1 MDQNSIIITI
11 QFIYDWKKP
20 EKNGAYEGYSYDID
34 LLVPKSMTCDELIES
49 IKYGLEAQ
57 LKDPKTKNEVDEQK
71 YGEISAFDIEVGLIG
86 RNTRWIFTVPELDSE
101 SKDGKVKLDK
111 SVSSGWGEYDE
122 YVAVKRKKKIKSE
135 RQGADEVCDKVV
147 NNVNYSEFEMLLIS
161 YFLFKRCYNNYIMER
176 SELPEKIEE
185 KEIVVQLGTIG
196 VSSVNPRVYLDDA
209 VLSVAHNDQIWLNRY
224 RKLKNIL
231 KEVEKGEYKEN
242 DIMGNASIDKL
253 GFMTTTRVIF
263 DCGNAHAG
271 RFLFQEGEVNS
282 AFNNNIPEYNISDR
296 PLYELD
302 STPVNIILP
311 TNPPQKDKQ
320 NFVAMLLSPL
330 LTMGSMLVLRL
341 FLNSGSGLG
350 TLNIIIMSVA
360 MLATTVIHGIVTF
373 LWQNR
378 SHKEAVEEWRQQ
390 YQNYINT
397 LIKDIEARQM
407 SDIRKLHELFPP
419 VYNAD
424 YSDSIKIGGLVGK
437 TINLSGDIY
446 GRSRKHPDFLKVRL
460 GTTKK
465 DSCLVPS
472 VFEIIAGKKDE
483 LFSVARYKN
492 VESKE
497 GHILPV
503 IILDENIKGTDGT
516 LIDLPLDIARRYAF
530 LGDVYGK
537 TKREE
542 GEALY
547 APVTLD
553 IKSAG
558 TIGIVR
564 ESNSYDSRDLVQS
577 LMDNLILDLCFHHN
591 PEDLQIC
598 IFFNESHDWLEQQQ
612 RINKYKYLPHFR
624 ELLGNFSDKVYKD
637 EDDLNEI
644 SQFVFNSTSANLVFD
659 RVHEI
664 VTKRKNDENSD
675 TFPNIIMIF
684 INNYGF
690 KSHQLSEFLPDIQT
704 DDEEIK
710 NYGLSFI
717 FCGDYFEQL
726 PKYCGYVIEV
736 GVKTENERQLKF
748 DGKCALRLMPHLRKL
763 ENQKLYNKYGDAQ
776 YSYPNIS
783 TSGQYLFTSDV
794 LCSTHL
800 NNPDYNEQRKNY
812 NRAFKVLSALYY
824 FRIAQGAGVPS
835 LVELTELHTSYKK
848 LLDEAISLIGG
859 KTVEKANIC
868 KEVISNN
875 FDKIQAV
882 KSQQNKLDV
891 TKSLAVPIGV
901 KSGNEVISLDLHE
914 KHDGPHMLVAGTT
927 GSGKSEAILT
937 YLIGLCMCYTPDQV
951 NLLLVDMKGGDFIR
965 RMGTLP
971 HVVGT
976 VSDID
981 SVSDDDDTYS
991 DNTEYMLSR
1000 FLRAMKAEIR
1010 RRKKLFKNLNVKDI
1024 DDYIKKQRNNVS
1036 AVALPHLF
1044 LVVDEFTE
1052 LMQFSEDNPN
1062 IDFKKEIS
1070 SLARI
1075 GRSLGFHIILI
1086 SQNIEGAITD
1096 NIRVNSRA
1104 RLCLKVA
1111 TKEASK
1117 EMIGSD
1123 AAADPLMPGF
1133 GRGFLYVGNGARSDY
1148 FQTAYSGASAI
1159 TNSKQRILIP
1169 YVSRSG
1175 KYSVFY
1181 NSYIHNETAKSSKE
1195 RADKVGTQ
1203 IEWVAEFV
1211 ANMFVECSD
1220 KKNDKPHK
1228 VLRPL
1233 LKTTILFEQEA
1244 PRSDD

>member
-1 MDQNSIIITI
+1 MDESFIMITA
-11 QFIYDWKKP
+11 QFIYNWNKT
-20 EKNGAYEGYSYDID
+20 EKSGPYEGYSYDID
-34 LLVPKSMTCDELIES
+34 LLVPKSLTCDELIDS

-57 LKDPKTKNEVDEQK
+57 LKKTGVKNEEDKQK
-71 YGEISAFDIEVGLIG
+71 YGEINPFDIKVGLAG
-86 RNTRWIFTVPELDSE
+86 NNTRWIFTLPELDSK
-101 SKDGKVKLDK
+101 SKNGETWQDK
-111 SVSSGWGEYDE
+111 CDNFDSLENDE
-122 YVAVKRKKKIKSE
+122 DDTIKKKE
-135 RQGADEVCDKVV
+135 KVQFEKQNSDDV
-147 NNVNYSEFEMLLIS
+147 SNEIIHDVDYSEFEMLLIS
-161 YFLFKRCYNNYIMER
+161 YFLFNRCNKNYMEYH
-176 SELPEKIEE
+176 SDLLEKPNE
-185 KEIVVQLGTIG
+185 KEIVEQFGTIG
-196 VSSVNPRVYLDDA
+196 ISSVNPRMYIDNAL
-209 VLSVAHNDQIWLNRY
+209 LSVAHNDQIWLNRH
-224 RKLKNIL
+224 RKLKDIL
-231 KEVEKGEYKEN
+231 KKIGKEEYKEN
-242 DIMGNASIDKL
+242 DTMGDASINKL

-263 DCGNAHAG
+263 DCYNAHAG
-271 RFLFQEGEVNS
+271 RFLFQEEEVNT
-282 AFNNNIPEYNISDR
+282 AFKNNIPEYNISDR

-302 STPVNIILP
+302 STSVNIIPP
-311 TNPPQKDKQ
+311 TNPPQKNKQ
-320 NFVAMLLSPL
+320 NFIAMLLSPL
-330 LTMGSMLVLRL
+330 LMMGSTIIMRL
-341 FLNSGSGLG
+341 FLSSSSGLG
-350 TLNIIIMSVA
+350 NLNVIFMSVA
-360 MLATTVIHGIVTF
+360 MLAATLIIGVVNLF
-373 LWQNR
+373 FQNK

-419 VYNAD
+419 VYDAD
-424 YSDSIKIGGLVGK
+424 YSDSIEIGGLVGK
-437 TINLSGDIY
+437 TIKLSGDIF

-472 VFEIIAGKKDE
+472 VFEIITEKKDE

-492 VESKE
+492 VKSKE
-497 GHILPV
+497 GHILPL
-503 IILDENIKGTDGT
+503 IILNENVKDADGT

-537 TKREE
+537 TSKKQ
-542 GEALY
+542 GETLY

-553 IKSAG
+553 IKKAG
-558 TIGIVR
+558 TIGIIR
-564 ESNSYDSRDLVQS
+564 ESNSSDSRDLVQS

-598 IFFNESHDWLEQQQ
+598 IFFNESHDWSEQQR

-637 EDDLNEI
+637 DDDINEI
-644 SQFVFNSTSANLVFD
+644 SQFVFDSASANLVFD
-659 RVHEI
+659 RIHEI
-664 VTKRKNDENSD
+664 VTKRKSDEND
-675 TFPNIIMIF
+675 DGFPNIIMIF
-684 INNYGF
+684 INDYGF

-704 DDEEIK
+704 ENEEVK
-710 NYGLSFI
+710 NYGLSFV
-717 FCGDYFEQL
+717 FCGEYFEDL

-736 GVKTENERQLKF
+736 GVKTEEEEQLKF
-748 DGKCALRLMPHLRKL
+748 DGKCSLRLMPHLRKL
-763 ENQKLYNKYGDAQ
+763 ENQKRYNKYGDVQ
-776 YSYPNIS
+776 YSYSDIS
-783 TSGQYLFTSDV
+783 TSGQYLFISDI
-794 LCSTHL
+794 LCSTYL
-800 NNPDYNEQRKNY
+800 NNPDYNQQRKNY
-812 NRAFKVLSALYY
+812 NRAFRVLSALYY
-824 FRIAQGAGVPS
+824 FRIAQGVGVPS
-835 LVELTELHTSYKK
+835 LVELTELHTSYKE
-848 LLDEAISLIGG
+848 LLDVAINRIGD
-859 KTVEKANIC
+859 KIIEKADIC
-868 KEVISNN
+868 REVISIYA
-875 FDKIQAV
+875 DKIQAI
-882 KSQQNKLDV
+882 KSQQNELDI
-891 TKSLAVPIGV
+891 TKSLAVSIGV
-901 KSGNEVISLDLHE
+901 KSGNEVINLDLHE

-937 YLIGLCMCYTPDQV
+937 YLIGLCMCYTPEQV

-965 RMGTLP
+965 RMGALP

-981 SVSDDDDTYS
+981 SALDDNDTYS

-1000 FLRAMKAEIR
+1000 FLRSMKAEIR
-1010 RRKKLFKNLNVKDI
+1010 RRKKLFKDLNVKDI
-1024 DDYIKKQRNNVS
+1024 DDYIKKQRNNDSVI
-1036 AVALPHLF
+1036 ALPHLF

-1133 GRGFLYVGNGARSDY
+1133 GRGFLYVGNGVRSDY

-1159 TNSKQRILIP
+1159 TNSRQRILIP
-1169 YVSRSG
+1169 FLSRSG

-1181 NSYIHNETAKSSKE
+1181 NSYIHNDDAKSSKQ

-1211 ANMFVECSD
+1211 SNMFAEFSD
-1220 KKNDKPHK
+1220 KTNDKPHQ

-1233 LKTTILFEQEA
+1233 LKTTMPFEQEV
-1244 PRSDD
+1244 SKNNG

>member
-11 QFIYDWKKP
+11 QFIYECKKT
-20 EKNGAYEGYSYDID
+20 EKNGPYEGYSYDID

-49 IKYGLEAQ
+49 IKYGLISQ
-57 LKDPKTKNEVDEQK
+57 LENPRIRNETDKQK
-71 YGEISAFDIEVGLIG
+71 YGDRSAFDIEVGLVG
-86 RNTRWIFTVPELDSE
+86 SNTRWIFTLPESDSKL
-101 SKDGKVKLDK
+101 KDGKV
-111 SVSSGWGEYDE
+111 EYDIC
-122 YVAVKRKKKIKSE
+122 IKSNLVGDDEKVTNEE
-135 RQGADEVCDKVV
+135 RKISKLKGQSADEVTNEFV
-147 NNVNYSEFEMLLIS
+147 NDVNYSEFEMLLIS
-161 YFLFKRCYNNYIMER
+161 YFLFKRCYNNYIMEC
-176 SELPEKIEE
+176 SELPEKIDEE
-185 KEIVVQLGTIG
+185 EIIKQLGTIG
-196 VSSVNPRVYLDDA
+196 ISSVNPRVYLDNA
-209 VLSVAHNDQIWLNRY
+209 VLSFAHNDQIWLNRN
-224 RKLKNIL
+224 RKLKDIL
-231 KEVEKGEYKEN
+231 REDEKREYEEN
-242 DIMGNASIDKL
+242 DIMGNARIDKL

-263 DCGNAHAG
+263 DCGNTHAG
-271 RFLFQEGEVNS
+271 RFLFQEEELNS
-282 AFNNNIPEYNISDR
+282 AFKNSIPEYNISDR

-302 STPVNIILP
+302 SSPVNIILP
-311 TNPPQKDKQ
+311 TNPPQKNRQ
-320 NFVAMLLSPL
+320 NFIAMLISPVL
-330 LTMGSMLVLRL
+330 MMGSTLVLRL
-341 FLNSGSGLG
+341 FLNSGSGVDS
-350 TLNIIIMSVA
+350 LNIIYMS
-360 MLATTVIHGIVTF
+360 LALVVTTVIMGVVNLF
-373 LWQNR
+373 FQNK
-378 SHKEAVEEWRQQ
+378 SHKKAVEEWRQQ
-390 YQNYINT
+390 YQNYINS

-419 VYNAD
+419 VYDSD
-424 YSDSIKIGGLVGK
+424 YSDSIEIGGLVGK
-437 TINLSGDIY
+437 AVKLSGDIF

-472 VFEIIAGKKDE
+472 VFEIIAEKKDE
-483 LFSVARYKN
+483 LISVARYKN
-492 VESKE
+492 VKSKE
-497 GHILPV
+497 GYMVPV
-503 IILDENIKGTDGT
+503 ILLNDNAKGTDGA
-516 LIDLPLDIARRYAF
+516 LIDLPLDIARRYNF

-537 TKREE
+537 KRKEH
-542 GEALY
+542 GETLY
-547 APVTLD
+547 APVILD
-553 IKSAG
+553 IKVAG

-564 ESNSYDSRDLVQS
+564 NSNSSDSRDLVQA
-577 LMDNLILDLCFHHN
+577 LMDNIILDLCFHHN

-598 IFFNESHDWLEQQQ
+598 IFFNESYDWLEQQ
-612 RINKYKYLPHFR
+612 RLINKYKYLPHFR
-624 ELLGNFSDKVYKD
+624 ELLGNFSDKAYKD

-659 RVHEI
+659 RIHEI
-664 VTKRKNDENSD
+664 VTKRKNDEND
-675 TFPNIIMIF
+675 DVFPNIIMIF
-684 INNYGF
+684 IDDYGF
-690 KSHQLSEFLPDIQT
+690 KSHQLSEFLPDMQT
-704 DDEEIK
+704 GEEEIK
-710 NYGLSFI
+710 NYGISFI
-717 FCGDYFEQL
+717 FCGEYFEQL

-736 GVKTENERQLKF
+736 DVKSENADQLKF
-748 DGKCALRLMPHLRKL
+748 DGKCALRLMPHLRELK
-763 ENQKLYNKYGDAQ
+763 NQKSYNKYGDVQ
-776 YSYPNIS
+776 YSYSDILN
-783 TSGQYLFTSDV
+783 SGQYLFTSDV

-812 NRAFKVLSALYY
+812 NRAFKVLSTLYY

-835 LVELTELHTSYKK
+835 LVELTELHTSYKR
-848 LLDEAISLIGG
+848 LLDEAISLISG
-859 KTVEKANIC
+859 KAVEKANIC

-875 FDKIQAV
+875 IDKIQAV
-882 KSQQNKLDV
+882 KSLQNKLDV

-901 KSGNEVISLDLHE
+901 KSGNEVIILDLHE

-981 SVSDDDDTYS
+981 SVSDDDTYS
-991 DNTEYMLSR
+991 DNTEYMLNR

-1010 RRKKLFKNLNVKDI
+1010 RRKKLFKDLNVKDI
-1024 DDYIKKQRNNVS
+1024 DDYIKKQRNKVS
-1036 AVALPHLF
+1036 SVALPHLF

-1148 FQTAYSGASAI
+1148 FQTAYSGASAV
-1159 TNSKQRILIP
+1159 TNSRQRILIP

-1195 RADKVGTQ
+1195 WADKVGTQ
-1203 IEWVAEFV
+1203 IEWVSEFV
-1211 ANMFVECSD
+1211 SNMFDEFSD
-1220 KKNDKPHK
+1220 NTNDKPHK

-1233 LKTTILFEQEA
+1233 LKTTISFELGGVKK
-1244 PRSDD
+1244 

>member
-1 MDQNSIIITI
+1 MNQNSIIITI
-11 QFIYDWKKP
+11 QFIYDCKKT
-20 EKNGAYEGYSYDID
+20 EKNAPYEGYSYDID

-49 IKYGLEAQ
+49 VKYGLEAQ
-57 LKDPKTKNEVDEQK
+57 LKNPKTKNEIDKQK
-71 YGEISAFDIEVGLIG
+71 YGEISAFDIEVGLMG
-86 RNTRWIFTVPELDSE
+86 NNTRWTFTLPELNSE
-101 SKDGKVKLDK
+101 SKDNEVKNDK
-111 SVSSGWGEYDE
+111 LFSFDCNENNE
-122 YVAVKRKKKIKSE
+122 NIITKRKKAFKLT
-135 RQGADEVCDKVV
+135 RQSSDEVCDEIV
-147 NNVNYSEFEMLLIS
+147 NDVNYSEFEMLLIS
-161 YFLFKRCYNNYIMER
+161 YFLFKRCYKNYMMER
-176 SELPEKIEE
+176 GELPEKLDE
-185 KEIVVQLGTIG
+185 KEIVEQLGTIG
-196 VSSVNPRVYLDDA
+196 IASVNPRVYLDNA
-209 VLSVAHNDQIWLNRY
+209 ILSVAHNDQIWLNHH
-224 RKLKNIL
+224 RKLKDIVKNI
-231 KEVEKGEYKEN
+231 ENEN

-271 RFLFQEGEVNS
+271 RFLFQEEELNP
-282 AFNNNIPEYNISDR
+282 AFKNNIPEYNISDR

-311 TNPPQKDKQ
+311 TNPPQKNKQ
-320 NFVAMLLSPL
+320 SFIAMLLSPL
-330 LTMGSMLVLRL
+330 LMMGSTLVMRL
-341 FLNSGSGLG
+341 FFSTGSGLG
-350 TLNIIIMSVA
+350 SLNIIFMSVA
-360 MLATTVIHGIVTF
+360 MFATTMIVGIVNR
-373 LWQNR
+373 LLQNK

-407 SDIRKLHELFPP
+407 SDIRKLHDLFPP
-419 VYNAD
+419 VYDAD

-437 TINLSGDIY
+437 TIKLSSDIFS
-446 GRSRKHPDFLKVRL
+446 RSRKHPDFLKVRL

-472 VFEIIAGKKDE
+472 VFQIIAEKKDE

-492 VESKE
+492 IESKE
-497 GHILPV
+497 GYILPV
-503 IILDENIKGTDGT
+503 ILLNDNAKGTDGT

-537 TKREE
+537 TRKEQ
-542 GEALY
+542 GETLY
-547 APVTLD
+547 APVILD
-553 IKSAG
+553 IKAAG

-564 ESNSYDSRDLVQS
+564 ESNNSDSRDLVQS
-577 LMDNLILDLCFHHN
+577 LIDNLILDLCFHHN

-598 IFFNESHDWLEQQQ
+598 IFFDESHDWLEQQQ

-624 ELLGNFSDKVYKD
+624 ELLGNFSEKVYKD
-637 EDDLNEI
+637 EDEFNEI
-644 SQFVFNSTSANLVFD
+644 SQFIFNSTSANLVFD
-659 RVHEI
+659 RIHEI
-664 VTKRKNDENSD
+664 VTKRKSDDNNDIY
-675 TFPNIIMIF
+675 PNIIMIF
-684 INNYGF
+684 VNDYGF

-704 DDEEIK
+704 DEKDIK

-717 FCGDYFEQL
+717 FCGEYFEEL

-736 GVKTENERQLKF
+736 GVKTENEDQLKF
-748 DGKCALRLMPHLRKL
+748 DGKCALRLMPHLRRL
-763 ENQKLYNKYGDAQ
+763 ENQKFYNKYGDAQ
-776 YSYPNIS
+776 YSYSNVS
-783 TSGQYLFTSDV
+783 TSEQYLFTSDI

-800 NNPDYNEQRKNY
+800 NNLDYNEQRKNY

-824 FRIAQGAGVPS
+824 FRIAQGVGVPS

-848 LLDEAISLIGG
+848 LLDEAIRLIDGEFVD
-859 KTVEKANIC
+859 KENIC
-868 KEVISNN
+868 RQVINHN
-875 FDKIQAV
+875 IDIIHTIKN
-882 KSQQNKLDV
+882 QQSKLDV
-891 TKSLAVPIGV
+891 TKSLAVPIGI

-937 YLIGLCMCYTPDQV
+937 YLIGLCMCYTPEQV

-965 RMGTLP
+965 RMKTLP
-971 HVVGT
+971 HVVGK

-981 SVSDDDDTYS
+981 SVSDDNDVYS
-991 DNTEYMLSR
+991 DNTEYMLNR
-1000 FLRAMKAEIR
+1000 FLRSMKAEIR
-1010 RRKKLFKNLNVKDI
+1010 RRKKLFKDLNVKDI
-1024 DDYIKKQRNNVS
+1024 DDYIKKQRSNES
-1036 AVALPHLF
+1036 AVVLPHLF

-1148 FQTAYSGASAI
+1148 FQTAYSSASAI

-1169 YVSRSG
+1169 YISRSG

-1181 NSYIHNETAKSSKE
+1181 NSYIHNETAKSLKKQ
-1195 RADKVGTQ
+1195 ADKVGTQ
-1203 IEWVAEFV
+1203 MEWVAEFV
-1211 ANMFVECSD
+1211 SNMFIEFSD
-1220 KKNDKPHK
+1220 EINDKPHQ

-1233 LKTTILFEQEA
+1233 LQTIIPFEQEVLK
-1244 PRSDD
+1244 SDN

>member
-11 QFIYDWKKP
+11 QFIYDCKKT
-20 EKNGAYEGYSYDID
+20 EKNGPYEGYSYDID
-34 LLVPKSMTCDELIES
+34 LLVPKLMTCDELIES
-49 IKYGLEAQ
+49 VKYGLEAQ
-57 LKDPKTKNEVDEQK
+57 LKNPRTKNEIDKQK
-71 YGEISAFDIEVGLIG
+71 YGEISAFDIEVGLVG
-86 RNTRWIFTVPELDSE
+86 SNTRWIFTLPESDSE
-101 SKDGKVKLDK
+101 SKDSEVKNTKLVCFD
-111 SVSSGWGEYDE
+111 WNDNNEN
-122 YVAVKRKKKIKSE
+122 IKLKTQS
-135 RQGADEVCDKVV
+135 ADEACDEIK
-147 NNVNYSEFEMLLIS
+147 NDVNYSEFEMLLIS
-161 YFLFKRCYNNYIMER
+161 YFLFKRCYKNYMIEH
-176 SELPEKIEE
+176 SELPEKPDE
-185 KEIVVQLGTIG
+185 KEIVEQLGTIG
-196 VSSVNPRVYLDDA
+196 VSSVNPKVYLDNA
-209 VLSVAHNDQIWLNRY
+209 ILSYAHNDQIWLNHH
-224 RKLKNIL
+224 RKLKDIL
-231 KEVEKGEYKEN
+231 RNAEKEEYNEN
-242 DIMGNASIDKL
+242 DTMGNASIDKL

-271 RFLFQEGEVNS
+271 RFLFQEGELNS
-282 AFNNNIPEYNISDR
+282 AFKNNIPEYNISDR

-311 TNPPQKDKQ
+311 TNPPQKNKQ
-320 NFVAMLLSPL
+320 NFIAMLLSPL
-330 LTMGSMLVLRL
+330 LMMGSTLVLRL
-341 FLNSGSGLG
+341 FLNSGSGVG
-350 TLNIIIMSVA
+350 SLNIIFMSVA
-360 MLATTVIHGIVTF
+360 MLATTVIVGIVNLF
-373 LWQNR
+373 FQNK

-407 SDIRKLHELFPP
+407 SDIRKLHDLFPP
-419 VYNAD
+419 VYDAD
-424 YSDSIKIGGLVGK
+424 YSDSIEIDGLVGK
-437 TINLSGDIY
+437 AIKLSGDIF

-460 GTTKK
+460 GTAKK

-472 VFEIIAGKKDE
+472 VFEVIAEKKDE

-497 GHILPV
+497 GYILPV
-503 IILDENIKGTDGT
+503 IILNDNAKGTDGT

-537 TKREE
+537 TRKEQ
-542 GEALY
+542 GEILY

-553 IKSAG
+553 IKEAG

-564 ESNSYDSRDLVQS
+564 ESSSSDSRDLVQS
-577 LMDNLILDLCFHHN
+577 LMDNLIFDLCFHHN

-644 SQFVFNSTSANLVFD
+644 SQFIFNSTSANLVFD
-659 RVHEI
+659 RIHEI
-664 VTKRKNDENSD
+664 VTKRKNDKND
-675 TFPNIIMIF
+675 DIFPNIIMIF
-684 INNYGF
+684 INEYGF

-704 DDEEIK
+704 DEEDIE
-710 NYGLSFI
+710 NYGLSFV
-717 FCGDYFEQL
+717 FCGEYFEQL

-736 GVKTENERQLKF
+736 GVKTENEEQLKF

-824 FRIAQGAGVPS
+824 FRIAQGVGVPS

-848 LLDEAISLIGG
+848 LLDEAIRLIDGEIVD
-859 KTVEKANIC
+859 KENIC
-868 KEVISNN
+868 REVINN
-875 FDKIQAV
+875 NIDIIRAV

-965 RMGTLP
+965 RLGTLP
-971 HVVGT
+971 HVVGK

-981 SVSDDDDTYS
+981 SVSDDNDVYS

-1000 FLRAMKAEIR
+1000 FLRSMKAEIR
-1010 RRKKLFKNLNVKDI
+1010 RRKKLFKDLNVKDI
-1024 DDYIKKQRNNVS
+1024 DDYIKKQHNNES
-1036 AVALPHLF
+1036 IVALPHLF

-1111 TKEASK
+1111 TREASK

-1159 TNSKQRILIP
+1159 TNSRQRILIP
-1169 YVSRSG
+1169 YISRSG

-1181 NSYIHNETAKSSKE
+1181 NSYIHNETAKSLKK

-1203 IEWVAEFV
+1203 MEWVAEFV
-1211 ANMFVECSD
+1211 SNMSVEFSD
-1220 KKNDKPHK
+1220 KTNDKPHQ

-1233 LKTTILFEQEA
+1233 LQTIIPFEQEVLK
-1244 PRSDD
+1244 SDN

>member
-1 MDQNSIIITI
+1 MDECSIIVTV
-11 QFIYDWKKP
+11 QFIYDWNKT
-20 EKNGAYEGYSYDID
+20 EKNGPYEGYSYDID

-57 LKDPKTKNEVDEQK
+57 MKSPRIKNEEDKQK
-71 YGEISAFDIEVGLIG
+71 YGEISAFDIKVGLVG
-86 RNTRWIFTVPELDSE
+86 SNTRWVFTLPELDFE
-101 SKDGKVKLDK
+101 SKDSEVEQHKL
-111 SVSSGWGEYDE
+111 VSSDSPEEGENITI
-122 YVAVKRKKKIKSE
+122 KRKKKSKLKRQSE
-135 RQGADEVCDKVV
+135 DEVSDEIV
-147 NNVNYSEFEMLLIS
+147 NEVAYSEFEMLLIC
-161 YFLFKRCYNNYIMER
+161 YFLFNRCYKNYMVECDD
-176 SELPEKIEE
+176 LFEKPDE
-185 KEIVVQLGTIG
+185 KEMVEQLGTIG
-196 VSSVNPRVYLDDA
+196 ISSVNPRVYLDNA
-209 VLSVAHNDQIWLNRY
+209 ILSVAHNDQIWLNHH
-224 RKLKNIL
+224 RKLKDIL
-231 KEVEKGEYKEN
+231 RKVDKEEYKKH
-242 DIMGNASIDKL
+242 DTMGNASIDKL

-263 DCGNAHAG
+263 DCSNAHAG
-271 RFLFQEGEVNS
+271 RFLFQEGELNAAFKNS
-282 AFNNNIPEYNISDR
+282 IPEYNISDR

-302 STPVNIILP
+302 STPVNIIQP
-311 TNPPQKDKQ
+311 TNPPQKNKQ
-320 NFVAMLLSPL
+320 NFIAMLLSPL
-330 LTMGSMLVLRL
+330 LMMGSMLVLRL

-350 TLNIIIMSVA
+350 GLNIIFMSVT
-360 MLATTVIHGIVTF
+360 MLVTTIIIGIVNLF
-373 LWQNR
+373 FQNK

-390 YQNYINT
+390 YQNYIGT

-419 VYNAD
+419 VYDAD
-424 YSDSIKIGGLVGK
+424 YSDSIEIGGLVGK
-437 TINLSGDIY
+437 AIKLSGDIF
-446 GRSRKHPDFLKVRL
+446 GRSRNHPDFLKVRL
-460 GTTKK
+460 GTTNKN
-465 DSCLVPS
+465 SCLVPS
-472 VFEIIAGKKDE
+472 IFEIIGEKKDK

-492 VESKE
+492 VVSKE
-497 GHILPV
+497 GYILPV
-503 IILDENIKGTDGT
+503 IILNDNAKGTDGT

-537 TKREE
+537 TRKEQ
-542 GEALY
+542 GETLY
-547 APVTLD
+547 APVILD
-553 IKSAG
+553 IKAAG
-558 TIGIVR
+558 TIGIIR
-564 ESNSYDSRDLVQS
+564 ESNSSDSRDLVQS
-577 LMDNLILDLCFHHN
+577 LLDNLILDLCFHHN

-598 IFFNESHDWLEQQQ
+598 IFFDESQDWLEQQR

-637 EDDLNEI
+637 DDDLNEI
-644 SQFVFNSTSANLVFD
+644 SQFIFNSTSANLVFD
-659 RVHEI
+659 RIHEI
-664 VTKRKNDENSD
+664 VTKRKNDEND
-675 TFPNIIMIF
+675 DVFPNIIMIF
-684 INNYGF
+684 IDDYGF

-704 DDEEIK
+704 DEEDIK
-710 NYGLSFI
+710 DYGLSFV
-717 FCGDYFEQL
+717 FCGEYFEEL
-726 PKYCGYVIEV
+726 PKYCGYVLEV
-736 GVKTENERQLKF
+736 GVRTEDEEQLKF

-763 ENQKLYNKYGDAQ
+763 ENQKLYNKYGDVK
-776 YSYPNIS
+776 YSYPDIS
-783 TSGQYLFTSDV
+783 SSGQYLFTSDV
-794 LCSTHL
+794 LCSMHL
-800 NNPDYNEQRKNY
+800 NNPDYKEQRKNY

-848 LLDEAISLIGG
+848 LLDEAIILIDGES
-859 KTVEKANIC
+859 VEKADIC
-868 KEVISNN
+868 REVISSNT
-875 FDKIQAV
+875 DKILAI
-882 KSQQNKLDV
+882 KCQQNELDV
-891 TKSLAVPIGV
+891 TKSLAVPIGY
-901 KSGNEVISLDLHE
+901 KSGNEVINLDLHE

-981 SVSDDDDTYS
+981 SVSDDNDTYS

-1000 FLRAMKAEIR
+1000 FLRSMKAEIR
-1010 RRKKLFKNLNVKDI
+1010 RRKKLFKDLNVKDI
-1024 DDYIKKQRNNVS
+1024 DDYIKKQRNNKL

-1133 GRGFLYVGNGARSDY
+1133 GRGYLYVGNGARSDY

-1159 TNSKQRILIP
+1159 TNSRQRILIP
-1169 YVSRSG
+1169 YLSRSG

-1181 NSYIHNETAKSSKE
+1181 NSYIHNETAKSLKE

-1211 ANMFVECSD
+1211 SNMAVEFSD
-1220 KKNDKPHK
+1220 KTNDKPHQ

-1233 LKTTILFEQEA
+1233 LKTTIQFEQEV
-1244 PRSDD
+1244 SKNDE

>member
-1 MDQNSIIITI
+1 MDESSIIITA
-11 QFIYDWKKP
+11 QFIYGWNKI
-20 EKNGAYEGYSYDID
+20 EKNGPYEGYSYDID
-34 LLVPKSMTCDELIES
+34 LLVPKSLTCDELIES
-49 IKYGLEAQ
+49 IKYGLEVQ
-57 LKDPKTKNEVDEQK
+57 MKNPRNKNEKDKQK
-71 YGEISAFDIEVGLIG
+71 YGEISAFDIKVDLVG
-86 RNTRWIFTVPELDSE
+86 RNTRWTFTLPESDSE
-101 SKDGKVKLDK
+101 LKDREAEQDK
-111 SVSSGWGEYDE
+111 CDSFDSPEDDE
-122 YVAVKRKKKIKSE
+122 NVTVKRVKKSKLKKRSS
-135 RQGADEVCDKVV
+135 DEVSNEIINDVD
-147 NNVNYSEFEMLLIS
+147 YSEFEMLLIS
-161 YFLFKRCYNNYIMER
+161 YFLFNRCYKNYMVDR
-176 SELPEKIEE
+176 SDLLEKLDEE
-185 KEIVVQLGTIG
+185 EIAKQLGTIG
-196 VSSVNPRVYLDDA
+196 VSSVNPRVYLDNA
-209 VLSVAHNDQIWLNRY
+209 LLSVAHNDQIWLNHH
-224 RKLKNIL
+224 RKLKDIL
-231 KEVEKGEYKEN
+231 KTVEKEEYGDN
-242 DIMGNASIDKL
+242 DIMGKASIDTL

-263 DCGNAHAG
+263 DCYNAHAG
-271 RFLFQEGEVNS
+271 RFLFQEEELNS
-282 AFNNNIPEYNISDR
+282 AFKNSIPEYNISDR

-302 STPVNIILP
+302 STPVNIIPP
-311 TNPPQKDKQ
+311 TNPPQKNKQ
-320 NFVAMLLSPL
+320 NLIAMLLSPL
-330 LTMGSMLVLRL
+330 LMMGSTLVLRL
-341 FLNSGSGLG
+341 FLYSDSGLRN
-350 TLNIIIMSVA
+350 LNVVFMSIA
-360 MLATTVIHGIVTF
+360 MVATTIIVGIVNVF
-373 LWQNR
+373 FQNK

-390 YQNYINT
+390 YQNYIST

-419 VYNAD
+419 VYDGD
-424 YSDSIKIGGLVGK
+424 YSDSIKIGGLVGE
-437 TINLSGDIY
+437 TIKLSGDIF

-472 VFEIIAGKKDE
+472 VFEIIGEKKDE

-503 IILDENIKGTDGT
+503 IILNENAKGTDGT

-537 TKREE
+537 TRKEQ
-542 GEALY
+542 GETLY

-553 IKSAG
+553 IKAAG
-558 TIGIVR
+558 TIGIIR
-564 ESNSYDSRDLVQS
+564 ESNSSDSRDLVQS

-598 IFFNESHDWLEQQQ
+598 IFFNESHDWAEQQR

-637 EDDLNEI
+637 DDDPNEI
-644 SQFVFNSTSANLVFD
+644 SQFVFDSTSANLVFD
-659 RVHEI
+659 RIHEI
-664 VTKRKNDENSD
+664 VTKRKNDENED
-675 TFPNIIMIF
+675 VFPNIIMIF
-684 INNYGF
+684 INDYEF

-704 DDEEIK
+704 EEEDIK
-710 NYGLSFI
+710 NYGLSFV
-717 FCGDYFEQL
+717 FCEEYFEEL

-736 GVKTENERQLKF
+736 GVKTEEDEQLKF
-748 DGKCALRLMPHLRKL
+748 DGKCSLRLMPHLRKL
-763 ENQKLYNKYGDAQ
+763 ENQKSYNKYGDAQ
-776 YSYPNIS
+776 YSYTDIS
-783 TSGQYLFTSDV
+783 VSGQYLFTSDV
-794 LCSTHL
+794 LCSMHL
-800 NNPDYNEQRKNY
+800 SNPDYNEQRKNY
-812 NRAFKVLSALYY
+812 NRAFRVLSALYY
-824 FRIAQGAGVPS
+824 FRIAQGAGVPN
-835 LVELTELHTSYKK
+835 LVELTELHISYKK
-848 LLDEAISLIGG
+848 LLDVAIRQIDDE
-859 KTVEKANIC
+859 TIEKVNVC
-868 KEVISNN
+868 REVISSNA
-875 FDKIQAV
+875 DEVQAI
-882 KSQQNKLDV
+882 KDYQNELDI

-965 RMGTLP
+965 RMGKLP
-971 HVVGT
+971 HVVGK

-981 SVSDDDDTYS
+981 SVSDDNDTYS
-991 DNTEYMLSR
+991 DNSEYMLSR
-1000 FLRAMKAEIR
+1000 FLRSMKAEIR
-1010 RRKKLFKNLNVKDI
+1010 RRKKLFKDLNVKDI
-1024 DDYIKKQRNNVS
+1024 DDYIKKQRNNESV
-1036 AVALPHLF
+1036 VTLPHLF

-1159 TNSKQRILIP
+1159 TNSRQRILIP
-1169 YVSRSG
+1169 YLSRSG

-1211 ANMFVECSD
+1211 SNMFAEFSD
-1220 KKNDKPHK
+1220 ETNDKPHQ

-1233 LKTTILFEQEA
+1233 LQTVIPFEQEV
-1244 PRSDD
+1244 SKNNG

>member
-1 MDQNSIIITI
+1 MDQNSIAITI
-11 QFIYDWKKP
+11 QFIYDCKKN
-20 EKNGAYEGYSYDID
+20 EKNGPYEGYSYDID

-49 IKYGLEAQ
+49 VKYGLEAR
-57 LKDPKTKNEVDEQK
+57 LKNPRTKDEIDEQK

-86 RNTRWIFTVPELDSE
+86 SNTRWVFTLPESDLE
-101 SKDGKVKLDK
+101 SKDSEVKLDK
-111 SVSSGWGEYDE
+111 RVSSDRIEDNE
-122 YVAVKRKKKIKSE
+122 DIAIKKKSMLKRE
-135 RQGADEVCDKVV
+135 GADAVCDEIE
-147 NNVNYSEFEMLLIS
+147 NDVNYSEFEMLLIS

-176 SELPEKIEE
+176 SELPEKLDE
-185 KEIVVQLGTIG
+185 KEIVEQMGTIG
-196 VSSVNPRVYLDDA
+196 VSSVNPRVYLENA
-209 VLSVAHNDQIWLNRY
+209 VLSVAHNDQIWLNRH
-224 RKLKNIL
+224 RKLKDIL
-231 KEVEKGEYKEN
+231 REVKNEKYKEN
-242 DIMGNASIDKL
+242 DIMGNTSIDKL

-271 RFLFQEGEVNS
+271 RFLFQEGELNS
-282 AFNNNIPEYNISDR
+282 AFKNNIPEYNISDR

-311 TNPPQKDKQ
+311 TNPPQKNKQ
-320 NFVAMLLSPL
+320 NFIVMLLSPL
-330 LTMGSMLVLRL
+330 LMTGSMLVLRL

-350 TLNIIIMSVA
+350 GINTIFMSTAMLTTSIII
-360 MLATTVIHGIVTF
+360 GIVNFF
-373 LWQNR
+373 LQNKSYR
-378 SHKEAVEEWRQQ
+378 EAVEEWRKQ
-390 YQNYINT
+390 YQNYIST

-424 YSDSIKIGGLVGK
+424 YSDRIEISGLVGK
-437 TINLSGDIY
+437 AIKLSGDIF
-446 GRSRKHPDFLKVRL
+446 GRSRKHPDFLRVRL

-472 VFEIIAGKKDE
+472 VFDIIGEKKDE

-492 VESKE
+492 VKSKE

-503 IILDENIKGTDGT
+503 IVLNDNAKGTDGS

-530 LGDVYGK
+530 LGDIYGK
-537 TKREE
+537 TRKEK
-542 GEALY
+542 GETLY

-553 IKSAG
+553 IKAAG
-558 TIGIVR
+558 TIGIIR
-564 ESNSYDSRDLVQS
+564 ESNSSDSRDLVQA

-598 IFFNESHDWLEQQQ
+598 IFFNESHNWSEQQR

-637 EDDLNEI
+637 DDDLNEI
-644 SQFVFNSTSANLVFD
+644 SQFIFNSTSANLVFD
-659 RVHEI
+659 RIHEI
-664 VTKRKNDENSD
+664 VTKRKNDEND
-675 TFPNIIMIF
+675 DVFPHIIMIF
-684 INNYGF
+684 INDYGF

-704 DDEEIK
+704 DEEDIK
-710 NYGLSFI
+710 GYGLSFI
-717 FCGDYFEQL
+717 FCGEHFEEL

-736 GVKTENERQLKF
+736 GVKTENDEQLKF
-748 DGKCALRLMPHLRKL
+748 DRKCSLRLMPHLRKL
-763 ENQKLYNKYGDAQ
+763 ENQKRYNKYGDAI
-776 YSYPNIS
+776 YSYPDIS

-794 LCSTHL
+794 LCSTHT

-824 FRIAQGAGVPS
+824 FRIAQGAGVPN

-848 LLDEAISLIGG
+848 LLDEAIRLIDDE
-859 KTVEKANIC
+859 TIEKAYIC
-868 KEVISNN
+868 KKVIRSNY
-875 FDKIQAV
+875 DKIQAV
-882 KSQQNKLDV
+882 KNQQNELDV

-901 KSGNEVISLDLHE
+901 KNGNEVISLDLHE

-937 YLIGLCMCYTPDQV
+937 YLLGLCMRYTPDQV
-951 NLLLVDMKGGDFIR
+951 NLLLIDMKGGDFIR
-965 RMGTLP
+965 RMGALP

-981 SVSDDDDTYS
+981 SVSDDNDTYS
-991 DNTEYMLSR
+991 DNTEYMLNR
-1000 FLRAMKAEIR
+1000 FLRSMKAEIR
-1010 RRKKLFKNLNVKDI
+1010 RRKKLFRDLNVKDI
-1024 DDYIKKQRNNVS
+1024 DDYIKKQRDNES
-1036 AVALPHLF
+1036 AVTLPHLF

-1123 AAADPLMPGF
+1123 AAADPSMPGF

-1148 FQTAYSGASAI
+1148 FQAAYSGASAI
-1159 TNSKQRILIP
+1159 TNSRQRILIP
-1169 YVSRSG
+1169 YLSRSG

-1181 NSYIHNETAKSSKE
+1181 NSYVHNENARSSKE

-1203 IEWVAEFV
+1203 IEWIAEFIS
-1211 ANMFVECSD
+1211 NMSVEFSD
-1220 KKNDKPHK
+1220 KANDKPHK

-1233 LKTTILFEQEA
+1233 LQTIIPIEQEMSK
-1244 PRSDD
+1244 SDD

>member
-1 MDQNSIIITI
+1 MDQNSIFITI
-11 QFIYDWKKP
+11 QFIYDCEKT
-20 EKNGAYEGYSYDID
+20 EKNGPYEGYSYDID
-34 LLVPKSMTCDELIES
+34 LLVPKLMTCDELIES
-49 IKYGLEAQ
+49 IKYGLEAR
-57 LKDPKTKNEVDEQK
+57 LKNPRAKNEIDRQK
-71 YGEISAFDIEVGLIG
+71 YGEISAFDIEVGLVG
-86 RNTRWIFTVPELDSE
+86 SNTRWAFTLPE
-101 SKDGKVKLDK
+101 SKDSEVKNDK
-111 SVSSGWGEYDE
+111 LVCFDWIENDE
-122 YVAVKRKKKIKSE
+122 NIAIKGKKKSKLKS
-135 RQGADEVCDKVV
+135 QSADEVCDESV
-147 NNVNYSEFEMLLIS
+147 NDINYSEFEMLLIS
-161 YFLFKRCYNNYIMER
+161 YFLFKRCYKNYMMEH
-176 SELPEKIEE
+176 SEFPEKLDE
-185 KEIVVQLGTIG
+185 KEIVEQLGTIG
-196 VSSVNPRVYLDDA
+196 VSSVNPRVYLDNA
-209 VLSVAHNDQIWLNRY
+209 VLSVAHNDQIWLNHH
-224 RKLKNIL
+224 RKLKDIL
-231 KEVEKGEYKEN
+231 KNIEKEEYKEN
-242 DIMGNASIDKL
+242 DIMGNTSIDKL

-263 DCGNAHAG
+263 DCGNTHAG
-271 RFLFQEGEVNS
+271 RFLFQEEEINP
-282 AFNNNIPEYNISDR
+282 AFKNNIPEYNISDR

-311 TNPPQKDKQ
+311 TNPPQKNKQ
-320 NFVAMLLSPL
+320 NFIAMLLSPL
-330 LTMGSMLVLRL
+330 LMMGSTLVMRL
-341 FLNSGSGLG
+341 FFSTSSGLG
-350 TLNIIIMSVA
+350 SLNVIF
-360 MLATTVIHGIVTF
+360 MLVTMFATTIIVGVVNRF
-373 LWQNR
+373 LQNR
-378 SHKEAVEEWRQQ
+378 SYKEAVEEWRQQ

-407 SDIRKLHELFPP
+407 SDIRKLHALFPP
-419 VYNAD
+419 VYDAD

-437 TINLSGDIY
+437 TIKLSSDIF

-472 VFEIIAGKKDE
+472 VFEVIAEKKDE

-497 GHILPV
+497 GYILP
-503 IILDENIKGTDGT
+503 IILLNDNAKGTDGT
-516 LIDLPLDIARRYAF
+516 LIDLPLDIARRYSF

-537 TKREE
+537 TRKEQ
-542 GEALY
+542 GEILY

-564 ESNSYDSRDLVQS
+564 ESNSSDSRDLVQS

-624 ELLGNFSDKVYKD
+624 ELLGNFSEKVYK
-637 EDDLNEI
+637 EGDDLNEI
-644 SQFVFNSTSANLVFD
+644 SQFIFNSTSANLVFD
-659 RVHEI
+659 RIHEI
-664 VTKRKNDENSD
+664 VTKRKNDDNND
-675 TFPNIIMIF
+675 IFPNIIMIF
-684 INNYGF
+684 INDYGF

-704 DDEEIK
+704 DKKDIK

-717 FCGDYFEQL
+717 FCGEYFEEL

-736 GVKTENERQLKF
+736 GVKTENEEQLKF

-763 ENQKLYNKYGDAQ
+763 ENQKFYNEYGDAQ

-800 NNPDYNEQRKNY
+800 NNPDYNEQRNNY

-824 FRIAQGAGVPS
+824 FRIAQGVGVPS

-848 LLDEAISLIGG
+848 LLDEAIKLIDGEIVD
-859 KTVEKANIC
+859 KENIC
-868 KEVISNN
+868 RKVINN
-875 FDKIQAV
+875 NIDIIHTI
-882 KSQQNKLDV
+882 KSQQNKLDI
-891 TKSLAVPIGV
+891 TKSLAVPIGI

-965 RMGTLP
+965 RMETLP
-971 HVVGT
+971 YIVGK

-981 SVSDDDDTYS
+981 SVSDDNNVYS
-991 DNTEYMLSR
+991 DNTEYMLNR

-1010 RRKKLFKNLNVKDI
+1010 RRKKLFKDLNVKDI
-1024 DDYIKKQRNNVS
+1024 DDYIKKQHSNESV
-1036 AVALPHLF
+1036 VALPHLF

-1159 TNSKQRILIP
+1159 TNSRQRMLIP
-1169 YVSRSG
+1169 YISRSG

-1181 NSYIHNETAKSSKE
+1181 NSYIHNETAKSLKE
-1195 RADKVGTQ
+1195 QADKVGTQ

-1211 ANMFVECSD
+1211 SNMSVEFSNNA
-1220 KKNDKPHK
+1220 KDKPHQ

-1233 LKTTILFEQEA
+1233 LKTVIPFEQEVLK
-1244 PRSDD
+1244 SGD